1 MKGLVLAALAFW
13 CAIGSAQAQ
22 SSAGGP
28 VTVTAD
34 NFNRAETDMYFAQFV
49 KRGELGKFVHL
60 RDLPVEGPGVR
71 ANRDTLY
78 SEAVFDL
85 DAGPVKI
92 TLPKAGKRFMTI
104 TAINENHYVFEVSYG
119 PGNYTYN
126 RAEVGTRYLFVALR
140 ILANPTDAQ
149 DMKQAQALQDAVV
162 VKQKSPGRFEMTNWD
177 LVSHKKVRDLL
188 LALSTTLPDMQRS
201 FGSKS
206 QVDPVRH
213 LIGTAAAW
221 GGNPDK
227 DIVYQNVRPAKND
240 GAAIYKVTVPAKV
253 PVDAFWSV
261 TVYDATGRFQKNA
274 YNAYS
279 LNSITAKRNNDGSV
293 PIQFGGCDGTISNC
307 LPTVKDW
314 NYMVRLY
321 RPRDEVLSGKWKF
334 PVAELAN

>member
-177 LVSHKKVRDLL
+177 PVSHKKVRDLL
-188 LALSTTLPDMQRS
+188 LALSTTLPDMQRHS
-201 FGSKS
+201 GRKARSIRS
-206 QVDPVRH
+206 AISSALRLP
-213 LIGTAAAW
+213 
-221 GGNPDK
+221 
-227 DIVYQNVRPAKND
+227 
-240 GAAIYKVTVPAKV
+240 GAATRTRTSSTRTSGQPRTTAPPFI
-253 PVDAFWSV
+253 
-261 TVYDATGRFQKNA
+261 R
-274 YNAYS
+274 S
-279 LNSITAKRNNDGSV
+279 LS
-293 PIQFGGCDGTISNC
+293 P
-307 LPTVKDW
+307 
-314 NYMVRLY
+314 
-321 RPRDEVLSGKWKF
+321 PRCPSMLSGRSPSTMQRAVSRKT
-334 PVAELAN
+334 PTTPIRSTASPPSATMTALSQSSLVAVTARFRIACPP